1 MDVVE
6 HGIARPAHAS
16 ECMTVLFQE
25 IKEKSSQQKYKN
37 IFKKFLFEEKLAL
50 FEQLNNK
57 LIFLFSD

>member
-37 IFKKFLFEEKLAL
+37 ILKQISFRGKTSFV
-50 FEQLNNK
+50 
-57 LIFLFSD
+57 